1 MNYIKHLSHWFEIM
15 RISEEVKPT
24 HIAIYIAL
32 FRMWNQSRFA
42 PVFIINRMELMNVSK
57 IGNKSVYSDCMKD
70 LHRWGWIK
78 YAPSNSKYSN
88 STVTMVNFTDGK
100 FLKTDQKTELT
111 KWLSP
116 SVLSPDY
123 PVDNNANLTVNTET
137 SNGTS
142 SETSTE
148 TSSETSNYTS
158 SETSMGTTLQQ
169 GMGHNNKTY
178 KQQTPKEETNQ
189 FNNLKSKYDEQL

>member
-42 PVFIINRMELMNVSK
+42 PVFIVNRMELMNVSK

-88 STVTMVNFTDGK
+88 STVTMVNLTDGK
-100 FLKTDQKTELT
+100 FLKSDQKTELK

-116 SVLSPDY
+116 SVLSADTLGEI
-123 PVDNNANLTVNTET
+123 NADVTVNTE
-137 SNGTS
+137 TS

-148 TSSETSNYTS
+148 TSSQTSTETSNNTS
-158 SETSMGTTLQQ
+158 SETSVGTTMQQ
-169 GMGHNNKTY
+169 GVGHNYKTY
-178 KQQTPKEETNQ
+178 KQQTAKGETNQ
-189 FNNLKSKYDEQL
+189 LNNLKSKYDEQL